1 MLVKEEIDAVE
12 LLKYI
17 YDYGFV
23 SSNDG
28 NIFGIP
34 KEDSTELPLNGFPQT
49 AKFQKIYQKICFFF
63 VY

>member
-1 MLVKEEIDAVE
+1 M
-12 LLKYI
+12 
-17 YDYGFV
+17 

-49 AKFQKIYQKICFFF
+49 AKFQKIYQKIFFF
-63 VY
+63 CLLKFAFSLVGTGKDKIKNC